1 MGEAATG
8 RRATN
13 GPVILLRPQR
23 HGDARGWFMETWS
36 EAWAATGGIAARFV
50 QDNHSFSQ
58 AEGTVRGL
66 HLQRPPHAQA
76 KLVRCLRGAIMDYA
90 VDLRRDSPTYG
101 RWTAARL
108 TAEGAEQLFVPV
120 GFAHGFVTL
129 SAATEVA
136 YKVSDIHAPPCEAG
150 LAWDDPAL
158 GLDWPLPATGPVL
171 SARDRAWPTLAAFD
185 SPFAYDGEPLA
196 APDERMN

>member
-36 EAWAATGGIAARFV
+36 EAWAATCGITARFV

-58 AEGTVRGL
+58 AEGTVRGFTCNA
-66 HLQRPPHAQA
+66 RPTPRPSWCAA
-76 KLVRCLRGAIMDYA
+76 CAARSWTMRST
-90 VDLRRDSPTYG
+90 LRRGSPTYG

-158 GLDWPLPATGPVL
+158 RLDWPLPATGPVL